1 MTEVEKFK
9 NNKEII
15 AYLAEK
21 FPLCFSIE
29 GEAKPLKIGLFQE
42 LAEALAEDERVSKTL
57 LRQVLR
63 QYTSSWRYLH
73 CCKLGATRVDLY
85 GQPCGVLEQEHA
97 DHAAAQLAESKAR
110 FAAKKASEKPTE
122 RKVEGKNTEQ
132 NKNKKRKNYSDTRTT
147 TKAKNPTAK
156 NPAARKAKPALKTLA
171 VDNLVAGLQVRV
183 RVAEQAKKARI
194 LEVAKDNVRVELE
207 NGLIL
212 SVTADRLVSL

>member
-42 LAEALAEDERVSKTL
+42 LAEALAEDERISKTS

-73 CCKLGATRVDLY
+73 CCKVGATRVDLQ

-110 FAAKKASEKPTE
+110 FAAKKASEKPA
-122 RKVEGKNTEQ
+122 VEKKNSEQ
-132 NKNKKRKNYSDTRTT
+132 DKTKKRKNYRDVKSTV
-147 TKAKNPTAK
+147 KAKNPAGK
-156 NPAARKAKPALKTLA
+156 KPKPALKALSA
-171 VDNLVAGLQVRV
+171 ENLTVGLELRV

-194 LEVAKDNVRVELE
+194 LEVAKDHVRVELE
-207 NGLIL
+207 NGLVL
-212 SVTADRLVSL
+212 NVTTDRLVSL